1 MIEEKNVDLLQL
13 LHSKNRGPGIETG
26 VNVER
31 IIHHIMEKKG
41 DDIVVI
47 DLRKITSIAD
57 YFIIAQG
64 NSNVQVKAIADEV
77 KEKMAKEDGQHPWHV
92 EGMEGQRWILLD
104 YVDIVVHIFDPK
116 TRNYYDIEKLYE
128 DAESWRVKTD
138 Y

>member
-1 MIEEKNVDLLQL
+1 LIEGKKVALPRLSQTESHE
-13 LHSKNRGPGIETG
+13 HSIDTKIS
-26 VNVER
+26 VEM

-41 DDIVVI
+41 EDIVVL
-47 DLRKITSIAD
+47 DLRKITSISD

-77 KEKMAKEDGQHPWHV
+77 KEKMAGEGLHSWHV

-104 YVDIVVHIFDPK
+104 YVDIVVHIFDPE
-116 TRNYYDIEKLYE
+116 TRHYYDIEKLYD
-128 DAESWRVKTD
+128 DAERWRVQTD

>member
-1 MIEEKNVDLLQL
+1 LIEGKKVDLPRLSQTESHE
-13 LHSKNRGPGIETG
+13 HSIETG
-26 VNVER
+26 VSVER

-41 DDIVVI
+41 EDIVVL
-47 DLRKITSIAD
+47 DLRKITSISD

-77 KEKMAKEDGQHPWHV
+77 KEKMTKEGQQPWHV

-104 YVDIVVHIFDPK
+104 YVDIVVHIFDPE
-116 TRNYYDIEKLYE
+116 TRHYYDIEKLYD
-128 DAESWRVKTD
+128 DAERWRVQTD